1 MSDHSHYEELAALAA
16 LAAGGYLDDEEL
28 SEFQRHAETCAQCKN
43 AVAQFGEVVHFG
55 LPLIQSRLRRG
66 ISMITSRPNP
76 GATERFIRRA
86 SAEGIEFSRD
96 VRKRNSFPKLNLS
109 FVAGVG
115 VFAALLFALL
125 YGFRVPRHT
134 AIQRD
139 RQNAAQVQQQLEQL
153 RRQNSALDATVS
165 KLQQTLVEQQ
175 HESEGL
181 RAQLTAQNAAATSAR
196 SNNEQA
202 LSAAT
207 LSASHDA
214 QSLEETEAQ
223 RKKLEK
229 QLADAGAELARL
241 NQARASDQADL
252 VAEQAHINELSEQ
265 LKTATTNIDME
276 RQLASAGKDVRDL
289 MGARQLHVVDVR
301 DTDPNGKAGKAFGRV
316 FLTEGK
322 SLIFYAFDL
331 TDAKNV
337 NAKQTFQVWG
347 QQEGKTNSLRS
358 LGFLYVDD
366 KTQRRWALKTE
377 DPAAVKE
384 IDSVFVTVEPEGGA
398 KKPSSQRLLYAY
410 LGEANHP

>member
-1 MSDHSHYEELAALAA
+1 MSDHSQYEELAA
-16 LAAGGYLDDEEL
+16 LAAGGYLSDEEL
-28 SEFQRHAETCAQCKN
+28 RDFQRHAETCADCRY
-43 AVAQFGEVVHFG
+43 AVSQFGELVHFG
-55 LPLIQSRLRRG
+55 LPLVQSGVRQS

-76 GATERFIRRA
+76 GATQRFIRRA
-86 SAEGIEFSRD
+86 SAEGIQFSPD
-96 VRKRNSFPKLNLS
+96 VQKPKSSHGFHLS
-109 FVAGVG
+109 FAAAAGVL
-115 VFAALLFALL
+115 AALLMVFL
-125 YGFRVPRHT
+125 YVGRLPGR
-134 AIQRD
+134 APLQGDKQIGMQG
-139 RQNAAQVQQQLEQL
+139 QQQLEQL
-153 RRQNSALDATVS
+153 TRQNSILDATVS
-165 KLQQTLVEQQ
+165 RLEHTLAAQQ
-175 HESEGL
+175 HETEGL
-181 RAQLTAQNAAATSAR
+181 RAELATQNVAAASAR
-196 SNNEQA
+196 HDNQQT
-202 LSAAT
+202 LSAAAQ
-207 LSASHDA
+207 SASRDA
-214 QSLEETEAQ
+214 QSLQQAEAHQ
-223 RKKLEK
+223 KVLEK
-229 QLADAGAELARL
+229 QLADAGTELARL
-241 NQARASDQADL
+241 NQARASDQAEL
-252 VAEQAHINELSEQ
+252 VAQQVQVNELSQQ
-265 LKTATTNIDME
+265 LKTATTSIDME

-331 TDAKNV
+331 TDAKKI

-347 QQEGKTNSLRS
+347 QQEGKTSSLRS

>member
-1 MSDHSHYEELAALAA
+1 
-16 LAAGGYLDDEEL
+16 
-28 SEFQRHAETCAQCKN
+28 
-43 AVAQFGEVVHFG
+43 
-55 LPLIQSRLRRG
+55 
-66 ISMITSRPNP
+66 MITSRPNP

-109 FVAGVG
+109 FAAGVG

-125 YGFRVPRHT
+125 YGSHVPGHT
-134 AIQRD
+134 ALRTDQQD
-139 RQNAAQVQQQLEQL
+139 ATQVKQQLEQL
-153 RRQNSALDATVS
+153 TRQNSTLDATVS
-165 KLQQTLVEQQ
+165 RLQHTLAEQQ
-175 HESEGL
+175 QETEGL
-181 RAQLTAQNAAATSAR
+181 RAQLATQNTAATSAR

-214 QSLEETEAQ
+214 QSLEEAEAQ
-223 RKKLEK
+223 RKKLET
-229 QLADAGAELARL
+229 QLADAAAELVRL
-241 NQARASDQADL
+241 NQARASDQAEL
-252 VAEQAHINELSEQ
+252 VADQVQVNQLSEQ
-265 LKTATTNIDME
+265 LKAATTNVDME
-276 RQLASAGKDVRDL
+276 RQLAAAGKDVRDL

-331 TDAKNV
+331 TDAKKI
-337 NAKQTFQVWG
+337 NAQQTFQVWG
-347 QQEGKTNSLRS
+347 QQEGKTSSLRS

-366 KTQRRWALKTE
+366 KAQRRWALKTD
-377 DPAAVKE
+377 DPAVVSE

>member
-1 MSDHSHYEELAALAA
+1 MSDHSKYEGLAA

-28 SEFQRHAETCAQCKN
+28 RDFQRHAESCAQCKN
-43 AVAQFGEVVHFG
+43 AVAQFGELVHFG
-55 LPLIQSRLRRG
+55 LPLVQSRFKRG
-66 ISMITSRPNP
+66 VSMITNRPNP

-86 SAEGIEFSRD
+86 SAEGIEFSPD
-96 VRKRNSFPKLNLS
+96 VRKRSSFPKLNLS
-109 FVAGVG
+109 FAAGVG

-125 YGFRVPRHT
+125 YGSHVPGHT
-134 AIQRD
+134 APQRD
-139 RQNAAQVQQQLEQL
+139 QQSATQAQHQLEQL
-153 RRQNSALDATVS
+153 ARQNSTLDATVS
-165 KLQQTLVEQQ
+165 RLQQTLAEQQ
-175 HESEGL
+175 RETEAL
-181 RAQLTAQNAAATSAR
+181 RAQLATQNAAATNAQR
-196 SNNEQA
+196 DNGKA

-214 QSLEETEAQ
+214 QSLEEAEAQ
-223 RKKLEK
+223 RKKLET
-229 QLADAGAELARL
+229 QLADAAAEVARL
-241 NQARASDQADL
+241 NQARTSDQAKL
-252 VAEQAHINELSEQ
+252 VADQVQVNQLSEQ
-265 LKTATTNIDME
+265 LKAATTNVDME
-276 RQLASAGKDVRDL
+276 RQLAAAGKDVRDL

-331 TDAKNV
+331 TDAKKI
-337 NAKQTFQVWG
+337 NAQQTFQVWG
-347 QQEGKTNSLRS
+347 QQEGKTSSLRS

-366 KTQRRWALKTE
+366 KAQRRWALKTD
-377 DPAAVKE
+377 DPAVVSE

>member
-1 MSDHSHYEELAALAA
+1 MSDHSQYEELAA
-16 LAAGGYLDDEEL
+16 LAAGGYLGDEEL
-28 SEFQRHAETCAQCKN
+28 RDFQTHAEACAQCRN
-43 AVAQFGEVVHFG
+43 AISEFGELVHFG
-55 LPLIQSRLRRG
+55 LPVAQDGPRKL

-76 GATERFIRRA
+76 GATQRFLRRA
-86 SAEGIEFSRD
+86 AAEGIQFSPD
-96 VRKRNSFPKLNLS
+96 VQRPRPSHGFQLS
-109 FVAGVG
+109 FAAAAGVLATLLI
-115 VFAALLFALL
+115 VFLFGARLPVHAPL
-125 YGFRVPRHT
+125 QGDK
-134 AIQRD
+134 QM
-139 RQNAAQVQQQLEQL
+139 AAQGQHQLEQVTP
-153 RRQNSALDATVS
+153 QNSVLDATIS
-165 KLQQTLVEQQ
+165 RLEDTLAEQR
-175 HESEGL
+175 HEIEGL
-181 RAQLTAQNAAATSAR
+181 RAELATQDVAVTSAR
-196 SNNEQA
+196 HDNQQA

-207 LSASHDA
+207 LSASSNA
-214 QSLEETEAQ
+214 QSLQQAEAHQ
-223 RKKLEK
+223 KVLEK
-229 QLADAGAELARL
+229 QLADAGTELARL
-241 NQARASDQADL
+241 NQARASDQAEL
-252 VAEQAHINELSEQ
+252 VAQQVQVNELSQQ

-331 TDAKNV
+331 TDAKKM

-347 QQEGKTNSLRS
+347 QQEGKTSSPRS

-366 KTQRRWALKTE
+366 KAQRRWALKTE
-377 DPAAVKE
+377 DQAAVKE

>member
-16 LAAGGYLDDEEL
+16 GGYLGDEEL
-28 SEFQRHAETCAQCKN
+28 SEFQRHAESCAQCQSG
-43 AVAQFGEVVHFG
+43 VAQLGEVVHFG
-55 LPLIQSRLRRG
+55 LPLVQSRLRRG
-66 ISMITSRPNP
+66 ISMITDRPNP
-76 GATERFIRRA
+76 GAMERFLKRA
-86 SAEGIEFSRD
+86 SAEGIEFSPD

-109 FVAGVG
+109 FAAGVA
-115 VFAALLFALL
+115 VFAALLFGLF
-125 YGFRVPRHT
+125 YGSHVPGH
-134 AIQRD
+134 AVPQGD
-139 RQNAAQVQQQLEQL
+139 QQNAAQVQRQLEQL

-165 KLQQTLVEQQ
+165 RLQQTLVEQQ

-181 RAQLTAQNAAATSAR
+181 QAQLTSQNAAATSAR
-196 SNNEQA
+196 SNNAQA

-214 QSLEETEAQ
+214 QSLEEAEAQ

-241 NQARASDQADL
+241 NQARTSDQAEL
-252 VAEQAHINELSEQ
+252 VAEQVQINQLSEQ
-265 LKTATTNIDME
+265 LKTATTNIDMD
-276 RQLASAGKDVRDL
+276 RQLAAAGKDVRDL

-331 TDAKNV
+331 TDTKKI

-347 QQEGKTNSLRS
+347 QQEGKTGSVRS

-366 KTQRRWALKTE
+366 KAQRRWALKTE
-377 DPAAVKE
+377 DAAAVNE